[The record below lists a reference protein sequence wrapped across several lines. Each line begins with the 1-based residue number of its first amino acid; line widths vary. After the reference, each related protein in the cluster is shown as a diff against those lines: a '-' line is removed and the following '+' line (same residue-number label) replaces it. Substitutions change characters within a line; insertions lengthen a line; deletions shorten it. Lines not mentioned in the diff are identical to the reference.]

1 MSPRNAEQNAQLR
14 EDARAR
20 ILHAAL
26 NLFAERSYAQTTMA
40 EIARAAGMAKGSVYH
55 YFNSKEELLLQLF
68 DQINQ
73 DAHHLIP
80 EPKEGVD
87 PRQALREIIDR
98 AFQSLKVQLPFFR
111 LIAML
116 SLQAEVIQGLQP
128 RIHQMRHQKLSIYKP
143 LFNKLGV
150 ADTEAEMFFL
160 GALLDGIILGL
171 HTLGEEYPLAA
182 IQQKLYAHY
191 QL

>member
-1 MSPRNAEQNAQLR
+1 MSPRNAQQNAQLR
-14 EDARAR
+14 EEAQSR

-26 NLFAERSYAQTTMA
+26 NLFAERSYAQTSMA
-40 EIARAAGMAKGSVYH
+40 QIAQAAGMAKGSVYH

-68 DQINQ
+68 DQINEQ
-73 DAHHLIP
+73 AHHMVP
-80 EPKEGVD
+80 EPNQEVD
-87 PRQALREIIDR
+87 PRTALKEIIDM
-98 AFQSLKVQLPFFR
+98 AFQSLQTQLPFFR

-128 RIHQMRHQKLSIYKP
+128 RIHQMRQQKLAMYKP
-143 LFNKLGV
+143 LFEKLPV
-150 ADTEAEMFFL
+150 ADPEAEMFFL
-160 GALLDGIILGL
+160 GALMDGMILGL
-171 HTLGEEYPLAA
+171 HTLGEEYPLAS